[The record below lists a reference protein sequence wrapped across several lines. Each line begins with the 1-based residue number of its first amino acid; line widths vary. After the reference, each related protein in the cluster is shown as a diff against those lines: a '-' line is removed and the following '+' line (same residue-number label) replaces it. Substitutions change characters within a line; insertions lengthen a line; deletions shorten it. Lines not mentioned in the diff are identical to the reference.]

1 MNGYNPF
8 GGSPLTGLL
17 PGMTVGVW
25 GSIIIVEIIIAIA
38 TAIVASRKGRSAF
51 GWFFMGLF
59 LGLIGLGLILIALP
73 KKYYTEEDED
83 EF

>member
-8 GGSPLTGLL
+8 QKPPLTGL
-17 PGMTVGVW
+17 MTGTAVGLW
-25 GSIIIVEIIIAIA
+25 GGIIVTDIIIAIA
-38 TAIVASRKGRSAF
+38 TAIVASRKGRNAF

-59 LGLIGLGLILIALP
+59 LNLMGLGLILIALP
-73 KKYYTEEDED
+73 KKYYTEENDD